1 MMSNKRRTKY
11 AGDSLFGRYEDP
23 EVLDGRVIQVAFD
36 TGADSVFD
44 YLLADSLGEIE
55 AGQRVKVPF
64 GRSNKLVDGF
74 CVAVPT
80 ASEVEKA
87 RAFKLKRVKQVI
99 DKAPLLDGQLIDL
112 ARWIS
117 GYYVCPLG
125 QALAAMVPAAVKKGR
140 A

>member
-1 MMSNKRRTKY
+1 MAKY
-11 AGDSLFGRYEDP
+11 PSDNLFSQYEDP
-23 EVLDGRVIQVAFD
+23 EDLQGRVIQVAFD

-44 YLLADSLGEIE
+44 YLLADPFGDIE

-74 CVAVPT
+74 CVGAATGTP
-80 ASEVEKA
+80 AKKA
-87 RAFKLKRVKQVI
+87 RAFRLKRVKQVI

-117 GYYVCPLG
+117 GYYV
-125 QALAAMVPAAVKKGR
+125 
-140 A
+140 